1 MADSR
6 TILADQCAR
15 WIIDTTKGQSI
26 KNLKALDS
34 LRSKPQLS
42 EQEKQ
47 ERDRLAKSLIFSI
60 PDLSLDEAVIDDYQD
75 YWLQLLE
82 EALNKITDS
91 YSLSALEPQAKE
103 KLFSKFKTKPILLN
117 LEFINDAK
125 DHDVRTIMLKSSIIG
140 IQYIKQV

>member
-15 WIIDTTKGQSI
+15 WIINTTKSQSI
-26 KNLKALDS
+26 QNMKLLNS
-34 LRSKPQLS
+34 LRCKPQLS
-42 EQEKQ
+42 EEEKQ
-47 ERDRLAKSLIFSI
+47 ECDQLVKSLIFSV
-60 PDLSLDEAVIDDYQD
+60 PDLSLDEAVVDDYQD

-91 YSLSALEPQAKE
+91 YTLSALEPQVKE
-103 KLFSKFKTKPILLN
+103 KLFSKFKAKPILLN

-125 DHDVRTIMLKSSIIG
+125 HHEVRTIMLKSSIKG
-140 IQYIKQV
+140 IQYIKQI